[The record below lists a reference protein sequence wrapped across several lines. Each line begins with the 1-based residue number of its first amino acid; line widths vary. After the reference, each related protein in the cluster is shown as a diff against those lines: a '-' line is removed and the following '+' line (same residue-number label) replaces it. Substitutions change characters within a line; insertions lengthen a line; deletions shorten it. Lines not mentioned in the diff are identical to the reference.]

1 MMGSGVDKQKPVLKP
16 VGQLLNMLLIGCVL
30 ALALVAFFSSLELIR
45 AAAAHIIFA
54 TNDSEVSS
62 RYALI
67 TVRNIWLI
75 AGGALMVGIVIY
87 LVDVAFKRWRTA
99 EIRRLFLRVLVIELV
114 VIGLQWLVA

>member
-1 MMGSGVDKQKPVLKP
+1 MEKRRNLAKPID
-16 VGQLLNMLLIGCVL
+16 QLLNLVLILCVL
-30 ALALVAFFSSLELIR
+30 ALALVTFFALMELLLTV
-45 AAAAHIIFA
+45 AAWVIVA

-75 AGGALMVGIVIY
+75 AGGALTVGIVIY

-99 EIRRLFLRVLVIELV
+99 GIRRLFLRVLAVELV
-114 VIGLQWLVA
+114 VIGLQLLVAS